1 MPWMMAAAAGANLVG
16 GYLQGEAAKDAASTS
31 ARAQLEAARL
41 AAEESRFRPVGVTTR
56 FGTSQFTTGPDGRV
70 SGAGYTVSPELRA
83 YQDRLMAL
91 SNQGLG
97 QAEAAQGMYQPL
109 TGAATSLFNLG
120 EKYLAQDPDQI
131 TAQYMQKQ
139 QDLLAPSRER
149 QYSLLQ
155 NQLFNT
161 GRGGL
166 SVGGTGFRPGGGEG
180 LRASNPEL
188 EAYYNAIAQQ
198 DAALAANAQAE
209 GQRQLAFGTG
219 LFGQGAGL
227 LGQYQA
233 GQIGAL
239 SPFTTYLGGAGTIES
254 LGQQPLD
261 IGASLGG
268 RNVNQSGAQALL
280 QGGINAAQTMQ
291 QANAYSPF
299 GTGLMGAANS
309 LNAYQN
315 QQRQDE
321 RFNMIYGNTG
331 NFSGAPRT
339 RDDRSFD
346 SYQGLTSVGYKPL
359 PLQGQSWQAKYQGCL
374 HRQKIIK

>member
-1 MPWMMAAAAGANLVG
+1 MPIYAAAAAAGGNILG
-16 GYLQGEAAKDAASTS
+16 GYLQGRSAVSAAEKSAA
-31 ARAQLEAARL
+31 AQERAARI

-91 SNQGLG
+91 SGQGLT

-120 EKYLAQDPDQI
+120 GQYLAQSPEEV
-131 TAQYMQKQ
+131 AAKYMQGQ

-149 QYSLLQ
+149 QYAELQ
-155 NQLFNT
+155 NRLFNT

-166 SVGGTGFRPGGGEG
+166 SVGATGIRPGGGAG
-180 LRASNPEL
+180 LAASNPEM
-188 EAYYNAIAQQ
+188 EAYYNALAQQ
-198 DAALAANAQAE
+198 DAALAGQAQQA
-209 GQRQLAFGTG
+209 GQQQLAFGTG
-219 LFGQGAGL
+219 LFGQGSNL
-227 LGQYQA
+227 LNQYQA
-233 GQIGAL
+233 GQVGAL
-239 SPFTTYLGGAGTIES
+239 SPFTGYLSGAQTLES

-268 RNVNQSGAQALL
+268 RNVNNAGAQALMS
-280 QGGINAAQTMQ
+280 GGINAAQTMQ

-315 QQRQDE
+315 QQRQE
-321 RFNMIYGNTG
+321 RMFNAAFGDRGNYT
-331 NFSGAPRT
+331 GAPRT
-339 RDDRSFD
+339 SD
-346 SYQGLTSVGYKPL
+346 TA
-359 PLQGQSWQAKYQGCL
+359 SWNAFQDL
-374 HRQKIIK
+374 

>member
-1 MPWMMAAAAGANLVG
+1 MAFVAAGANLLG

-56 FGTSQFTTGPDGRV
+56 FGTSQFGTDASGRV
-70 SGAGYTVSPELRA
+70 SSAGYTVSPELRA

-97 QAEAAQGMYQPL
+97 QAEAAQGMFNPL
-109 TGAATSLFNLG
+109 TGAATGLFNLG
-120 EKYLAQDPDQI
+120 GQYLAQSPEAVA
-131 TAQYMQKQ
+131 AQYMQSQ

-149 QYSLLQ
+149 QYAELQ
-155 NQLFNT
+155 NRLFNT

-166 SVGGTGFRPGGGEG
+166 SVGATGIRPGGGAG
-180 LRASNPEL
+180 LSASNPEL
-188 EAYYNAIAQQ
+188 EAYYNALAQQ
-198 DAALAANAQAE
+198 DAALAGQAQQA
-209 GQRQLAFGTG
+209 GQQQVAFGSG
-219 LFGQGAGL
+219 LFNQGAGL

-233 GQIGAL
+233 GQVNAL
-239 SPFTTYLGGAGTIES
+239 NPFTTYLGGAGTIES

-261 IGASLGG
+261 IGAQLGG

-280 QGGINAAQTMQ
+280 QGGIGAAQSMQ
-291 QANAYSPF
+291 QANSYSPF

-321 RFNMIYGNTG
+321 RFNAIYGR
-331 NFSGAPRT
+331 GAPIE
-339 RDDRSFD
+339 DRSFNRD
-346 SYQGLTSVGYKPL
+346 DYF
-359 PLQGQSWQAKYQGCL
+359 
-374 HRQKIIK
+374 I

>member
-1 MPWMMAAAAGANLVG
+1 MPFSFVAAGANLLG
-16 GYLQGEAAKDAASTS
+16 GYLQGEAAKDAAQTS
-31 ARAQLEAARL
+31 ADAQLQAARL

-70 SGAGYTVSPELRA
+70 SGAGYTLSPELRS

-91 SNQGLG
+91 SNQGLA
-97 QAEAAQGMYQPL
+97 QAESAQGMYQPL
-109 TGAATSLFNLG
+109 TGAATSLFDLG
-120 EKYLAQDPDQI
+120 NQYIGQNPNEV
-131 TAQYMQKQ
+131 TARYMQKQ

-149 QYSLLQ
+149 QYALLQ
-155 NQLFNT
+155 NQLYNT

-166 SVGGTGFRPGGGEG
+166 SVGATGIRPSGGVG
-180 LRASNPEL
+180 LSASNPEL

-198 DAALAANAQAE
+198 DLALAGQAQQE
-209 GQRQLAFGTG
+209 GQRELAFGTG

-233 GQIGAL
+233 GQVSAL
-239 SPFTTYLGGAGTIES
+239 NPFTTYLGGAGTIES

-280 QGGINAAQTMQ
+280 QGGIGAAQTMQ

-299 GTGLMGAANS
+299 GTALMGGANAFG
-309 LNAYQN
+309 AYQN
-315 QQRQDE
+315 QQRQDQQFE
-321 RFNMIYGNTG
+321 RLFGNTG
-331 NFSGAPRT
+331 NYSGAPRT
-339 RDDRSFD
+339 GDASSWNSFQD
-346 SYQGLTSVGYKPL
+346 LGSVGNY
-359 PLQGQSWQAKYQGCL
+359 QEQSWQAKFQGCL
-374 HRQKIIK
+374 HRQKNIK

>member
-1 MPWMMAAAAGANLVG
+1 MTWGMTAVAGTNLLGGIIQGNAA
-16 GYLQGEAAKDAASTS
+16 QDAASTS
-31 ARAQLEAARL
+31 AKAQLEAARI

-70 SGAGYTVSPELRA
+70 SGAGYTVSPEIKA

-91 SNQGLG
+91 SGQGLT

-109 TGAATSLFNLG
+109 TGAATNLFNLG
-120 EKYLAQDPDQI
+120 GQYLAQSPEEV
-131 TAQYMQKQ
+131 AAKYMQGQ

-149 QYSLLQ
+149 QYAELQ
-155 NQLFNT
+155 NRLFNT

-166 SVGGTGFRPGGGEG
+166 SVGATGIRPGGGAG
-180 LRASNPEL
+180 LAASNPEL
-188 EAYYNAIAQQ
+188 EAYYNALAQQ
-198 DAALAANAQAE
+198 DAALAGQAQQA
-209 GQRQLAFGTG
+209 GQQQLAFGTG

-233 GQIGAL
+233 GQVNAL
-239 SPFTTYLGGAGTIES
+239 NPFTTYLGGAGTIES

-268 RNVNQSGAQALL
+268 RNVNNAGAQALMS
-280 QGGINAAQTMQ
+280 GGIGAAQTMQ

-315 QQRQDE
+315 QQRQDQ
-321 RFNMIYGNTG
+321 RFNTLFGNTG
-331 NFSGAPRT
+331 NYSGAPRT
-339 RDDRSFD
+339 GDASSWNSFQD
-346 SYQGLTSVGYKPL
+346 LGSVGNY
-359 PLQGQSWQAKYQGCL
+359 
-374 HRQKIIK
+374 

>member
-1 MPWMMAAAAGANLVG
+1 MPMAFVAAGANLLG

-56 FGTSQFTTGPDGRV
+56 FGTSQFGTDASGRV
-70 SGAGYTVSPELRA
+70 SSAGYTVSPELRA

-97 QAEAAQGMYQPL
+97 QAEAAQGMFNPL
-109 TGAATSLFNLG
+109 TGAATGLFNLG
-120 EKYLAQDPDQI
+120 GQYLAQSPEAVA
-131 TAQYMQKQ
+131 AQYMQSQ

-149 QYSLLQ
+149 QYAELQ
-155 NQLFNT
+155 NRLFNT

-166 SVGGTGFRPGGGEG
+166 SVGATGIRPGGGAG
-180 LRASNPEL
+180 LSASNPEL
-188 EAYYNAIAQQ
+188 EAYYNALAQQ
-198 DAALAANAQAE
+198 DAALAGQAQQA
-209 GQRQLAFGTG
+209 GQQQVAFGSG
-219 LFGQGAGL
+219 LFNQGAGL

-233 GQIGAL
+233 GQVNAL
-239 SPFTTYLGGAGTIES
+239 NPFTTYLGGAGTIES

-261 IGASLGG
+261 IGAQLGG

-280 QGGINAAQTMQ
+280 QGGIGAAQSMQ
-291 QANAYSPF
+291 QANSYSPF

-321 RFNMIYGNTG
+321 RFNAIYGR
-331 NFSGAPRT
+331 GAPIE
-339 RDDRSFD
+339 DRSFNRD
-346 SYQGLTSVGYKPL
+346 DYF
-359 PLQGQSWQAKYQGCL
+359 
-374 HRQKIIK
+374 I

>member
-1 MPWMMAAAAGANLVG
+1 MPWVAAAVGGGLNLVG

-70 SGAGYTVSPELRA
+70 SGAGYTLSPELRS

-91 SNQGLG
+91 SNQGLA
-97 QAEAAQGMYQPL
+97 QAESAQGMYQPL
-109 TGAATSLFNLG
+109 TGAATGLFNLG
-120 EKYLAQDPDQI
+120 EQYLAQSPGEI
-131 TAQYMQKQ
+131 TARYMQGQ

-149 QYSLLQ
+149 QYALLQ
-155 NQLFNT
+155 NQLYNT

-166 SVGGTGFRPGGGEG
+166 SVGATGIRPSGGVG
-180 LRASNPEL
+180 LSASNPEL
-188 EAYYNAIAQQ
+188 EAYYNSIAQQ
-198 DAALAANAQAE
+198 DVALAGQAE
-209 GQRQLAFGTG
+209 QAGQQQLAFGTG
-219 LFGQGAGL
+219 LFGQGSNL
-227 LGQYQA
+227 LNQYQA
-233 GQIGAL
+233 GQVGAL
-239 SPFTTYLGGAGTIES
+239 SPFNAYLGGTSTIES

-268 RNVNQSGAQALL
+268 RNVNTTGAQALFS
-280 QGGINAAQTMQ
+280 GGMGAAQTMQ

-339 RDDRSFD
+339 RDAQSFD
-346 SYQGLTSVGYKPL
+346 SYQDLRSVNYNPL
-359 PLQGQSWQAKYQGCL
+359 
-374 HRQKIIK
+374 

>member
-1 MPWMMAAAAGANLVG
+1 MSFWGAAIGGGLNLLGGIMSGNAAS
-16 GYLQGEAAKDAASTS
+16 DAASTS
-31 ARAQLEAARL
+31 AKAQLEAARL

-70 SGAGYTVSPELRA
+70 SGAGYTVSPELKA

-91 SNQGLG
+91 SGQGLT

-109 TGAATSLFNLG
+109 TGAASSLFNLG
-120 EKYLAQDPDQI
+120 GQYLAQSPEAVA
-131 TAQYMQKQ
+131 AQYMQSQ

-149 QYSLLQ
+149 QYAQLQ

-166 SVGGTGFRPGGGEG
+166 SVGATGIRPGGGAG
-180 LRASNPEL
+180 LSASNPEL

-198 DAALAANAQAE
+198 DAALAGQAQQA
-209 GQRQLAFGTG
+209 GQQQVAFGSG

-233 GQIGAL
+233 GQVGAL

-261 IGASLGG
+261 IGAQLGG

-280 QGGINAAQTMQ
+280 QGGIGAAQSMQ
-291 QANAYSPF
+291 QANAYSPW
-299 GTGLMGAANS
+299 GTALMGGANS

-315 QQRQDE
+315 QQQQNE
-321 RFNMIYGNTG
+321 RFNTLFGNTG
-331 NFSGAPRT
+331 NYSGAPRT
-339 RDDRSFD
+339 SDASSWNSFQD
-346 SYQGLTSVGYKPL
+346 LGSVNY
-359 PLQGQSWQAKYQGCL
+359 Y
-374 HRQKIIK
+374 